1 MRSPSQLD
9 GSLAGAGRAKD
20 HSAEGGWYADMDAT
34 RTLSPVASTA
44 RLNAAEPDPVMD
56 SRTVSDIMAE
66 IGRRA
71 RAAARRLGR
80 ATDAEKNAA
89 LKAMAARLAFGRA
102 RRASLQPMR

>member
-1 MRSPSQLD
+1 
-9 GSLAGAGRAKD
+9 
-20 HSAEGGWYADMDAT
+20 
-34 RTLSPVASTA
+34 
-44 RLNAAEPDPVMD
+44 MD

-89 LKAMAARLAFGRA
+89 LKAIAARIRA
-102 RRASLQPMR
+102 RSAGVLAANTDDVAEAKAKGQPAAFIDRLTLD